1 MLHRAFDFKG
11 FFGTIYANG
20 THGTNPPATR
30 ALLSLQWLAVHILHT
45 RQQNVFLW
53 CAMHRCSVYSLA
65 SFCAQLTSCAK
76 VKEVRIPKIP
86 IILTDV
92 PFQLDK
98 CNFHSTWNLL
108 CPSKKHKRSPWT
120 LQVLMLR
127 LTVFLMYNHMQHVP
141 KLEGQD
147 RACVQYIH
155 DPTWHTKTQCINAHN
170 SSFGEQISTSLL

>member
-1 MLHRAFDFKG
+1 MLHRALDFKG
-11 FFGTIYANG
+11 FFGKIYANG
-20 THGTNPPATR
+20 THGTNPPAPR
-30 ALLSLQWLAVHILHT
+30 ALLSLQWLAVHVLHT

-65 SFCAQLTSCAK
+65 SFCAGLTSCAK
-76 VKEVRIPKIP
+76 VKDVCIPKIP

-92 PFQLDK
+92 PFQSDK

-108 CPSKKHKRSPWT
+108 CPSKKHKGSPWT

-127 LTVFLMYNHMQHVP
+127 LIVFLMYNHMQHVP

-147 RACVQYIH
+147 RACV
-155 DPTWHTKTQCINAHN
+155 HTHPYMTYQNTMYQCTQQLIWWTVIN
-170 SSFGEQISTSLL
+170 